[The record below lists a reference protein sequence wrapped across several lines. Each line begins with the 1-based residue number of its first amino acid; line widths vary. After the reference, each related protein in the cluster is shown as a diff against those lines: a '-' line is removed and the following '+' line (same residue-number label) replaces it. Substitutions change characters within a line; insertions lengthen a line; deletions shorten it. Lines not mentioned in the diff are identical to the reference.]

1 MTSYGFPRDVRLLT
15 AGDYRTVFDDV
26 QLKVFG
32 RHFLILAHPNTLSHA
47 RLGQI
52 LAKKNL
58 RRAVDRNRIRRLTRE
73 SFRLNQH
80 QLPSMDLV
88 LLTQKGL
95 NDLSSEEYAEQLT
108 LAWKRLIKMSQKKQN
123 HGNRSG
129 QKSSKTGKQQ
139 AEKKNK

>member
-15 AGDYRTVFDDV
+15 AGDYRSVFDDV
-26 QLKVFG
+26 QIKVYG
-32 RHFLILAHPNTLSHA
+32 RRFLILAHPNTLSHP

-80 QLPSMDLV
+80 QLPAMDLV

-95 NDLSSEEYAEQLT
+95 SDLSSEEYAEQLA

-123 HGNRSG
+123 KGNRSG
-129 QKSSKTGKQQ
+129 QKVSKTGTEQ
-139 AEKKNK
+139 AEQKNK